1 MRLANSLFYAAAGS
15 HVETVL
21 GVVTSIVIARSL
33 GAEHYG
39 LYALLLI
46 WATLAQ
52 ALVNSGVTLGAQR
65 FVAQARAR
73 GQYGIA
79 GAIARRLRSIQ
90 WAKTMLGVLVVAVG
104 LPLYGGAGETSA
116 TYSVIALVLAAI
128 AFRSQ
133 YTFNVSVCKGA
144 GDFRGAAIVAW
155 VGSGANLVLVCLA
168 AVLLPSV
175 EGFLL
180 AYALSTA
187 AFLSISW
194 WRSRSYLKDPGAVS
208 IPPDLQA
215 DMSKHL
221 RVVTLSTALAQL
233 ASSQI
238 EIFLLGLW
246 APAAEVGFF
255 RLGNM
260 LAGGAVGVVSGVVA
274 SVVLPHLSKAIAQGD
289 APAARAYLQ
298 LTRYLVLLAV
308 PVVVIAAVL
317 ARTLVV
323 TVYGPEFATAAV
335 VFSVIIA
342 ALALADVNT
351 PAQAYLLGS
360 GRQYTVLAFT
370 ILALAL
376 KLTLGA
382 YLIHR
387 FGLEGAIASL
397 AGTVVLISVVKS
409 WLVRRQIGVG
419 FPLAIT
425 LRVLLFAGLSSVP
438 AIAFSVLLPGAVTL
452 VLGAACFA
460 PLYCVAVLRGRC
472 LTRAELALAGGALGR
487 LPAPLSRAATALL
500 RLAKPLREPESQG

>member
-1 MRLANSLFYAAAGS
+1 LRLANSLLYAAAGS

-79 GAIARRLRSIQ
+79 GKIARRLRSIQ
-90 WAKTMLGVLVVAVG
+90 WAKTALGLLVVGIG
-104 LPLYGGAGETSA
+104 LPIYGRAGES
-116 TYSVIALVLAAI
+116 SVTLPVIVLVLASI

-155 VGSGANLVLVCLA
+155 VGGGTNLVLVCVA
-168 AVLLPSV
+168 AVILPSV
-175 EGFLL
+175 NGFLI

-187 AFLSISW
+187 AFLATSW
-194 WRSRSYLKDPGAVS
+194 WRSRSYLQDPGVVS
-208 IPPDLQA
+208 IPPELQA
-215 DMSKHL
+215 DVSRHL

-238 EIFLLGLW
+238 EIFMLGLW
-246 APAAEVGFF
+246 APAADVGYF

-274 SVVLPHLSKAIAQGD
+274 SVVLPYLSKAIAQGD
-289 APAARAYLQ
+289 AHAARAYLK

-308 PVVVIAAVL
+308 PVVVVAAVL

-323 TVYGPEFATAAV
+323 TVYGTEFAMAAGA
-335 VFSVIIA
+335 FAVIIA

-360 GRQYTVLAFT
+360 GRQYTVLSFT
-370 ILALAL
+370 VLALVL
-376 KLTLGA
+376 KLTVGA

-397 AGTVVLISVVKS
+397 AGTIVLISIVKS

-425 LRVLLFAGLSSVP
+425 LRVLLFAGASSIP
-438 AIAFSVLLPGAVTL
+438 AIVFSVFLPGAVTL

-460 PLYCVAVLRGRC
+460 PLYCTAVLRGRC
-472 LTRAELALAGGALGR
+472 LTPAELALAEGVLER
-487 LPAPLSRAATALL
+487 LPPPVRKAGSTLL
-500 RLAKPLREPESQG
+500 RHARPLAAPPAWE